1 MRAEQIQNEGHPI
14 GPGSLPQS
22 ASALPKEPFS
32 AFLTEEHGA
41 MGVLAST
48 TARRAVGSLLPIER
62 CPLDGLH
69 FISPEVTG
77 WLG

>member
-1 MRAEQIQNEGHPI
+1 MRAEQSQNEGHPI